1 MARRAPRFVGA
12 IFLFVGVVTLGVAGY
27 AAIRTGSWLSN
38 SVETT
43 GKVTDHESR
52 RSRKGRTIAERVTF
66 ADPEGV
72 EHEFVSSI
80 SSSSPFPIGSS
91 VPVRFDPANPNVAA
105 INTPFRNWFI
115 PGLLGTMGLIFA
127 FLGGGIWTRR

>member
-1 MARRAPRFVGA
+1 MARRAPRIVGVT
-12 IFLFVGVVTLGVAGY
+12 FLFVGLVTEVVAGY
-27 AAIRTGSWLSN
+27 AAIRTGSWLST

-91 VPVRFDPANPNVAA
+91 VPVRFDPSNPNVAA

-115 PGLLGTMGLIFA
+115 PGLLATIGLVFT
-127 FLGGGIWTRR
+127 FLGGGIWMKR

>member
-1 MARRAPRFVGA
+1 MARRAPRIVGVT
-12 IFLFVGVVTLGVAGY
+12 FLFVGLVTQGVAGY
-27 AAIRTGSWLSN
+27 AAIRTGSWLST

-91 VPVRFDPANPNVAA
+91 VPVRFDPSNPNVAA

-115 PGLLGTMGLIFA
+115 PGLLATIGLVFT
-127 FLGGGIWTRR
+127 FLGGGIWMKR

>member
-1 MARRAPRFVGA
+1 MARRAPRFVGVT
-12 IFLFVGVVTLGVAGY
+12 FLFIGLITQGVAGY
-27 AAIRTGSWLSN
+27 AAIRTGQWLSS

-72 EHEFVSSI
+72 EHEFVSSM
-80 SSSSPFPIGSS
+80 STSSPFAIGSP
-91 VPVRFDPANPNVAA
+91 VPVRFDPTNPNVAA

-115 PGLLGTMGLIFA
+115 PGLLGTIGLVFA
-127 FLGGGIWTRR
+127 LIGGSIWVKR